1 LHRLAKLR
9 PDVVGLAHPHFMFAD
24 PILPAPVVDAL
35 DACRWP
41 LWVLVLLLL
50 TLTGLLWRQRARLH
64 RALHDTQLGASVF
77 RHAQEGILITDAQGR
92 IVDVNQ
98 SFSRITGYRRD
109 EVLGRSPRMLG
120 SGRHDK
126 AFYQQMWQ
134 SLLTAGR
141 WHGEIWNRR
150 KSGEVYAEVLTIT
163 ALYDDHGALQHH
175 LAVFSDITAQKEHQ
189 KQLELI
195 AHYDVLTGLPNRSL
209 LADRLQQALAQAQRR
224 ETLVALVF
232 LDLDGF
238 KAVNDTLGHDA
249 GDRLLQELGRRM
261 KDVLRDGDTLAR
273 VGGDEFVAVLGD
285 VSGTGDCERV
295 LHRLLEVTSAPVL
308 HGTTSAQVSAS
319 LGVAL
324 YPQDGTEADM
334 LMRHA
339 DQAMYCAKEL
349 GKNRFHFFDAGEDED
364 ARHRRQQV
372 DQVARALEAGQFE
385 LYYQP
390 KVNMRHGRVLGAE
403 ALIRWNHP
411 DGTVHGPAS
420 FLPGIEGHPL
430 SATVGRWVLETAMTQ
445 METWAAQGLHLPL
458 SVNVSAYHLQQKDFA
473 DQVRQLLLAHPNLPP
488 HSLQLEVLE
497 TSALQDMAWVAE
509 VIQACTQLGVD
520 FALDDFGTGYS
531 SLTYLKR
538 LPAHVLKIDQ
548 SFVRDMLCDTEDLTI
563 VEGVI
568 SLAHAFGRTVVAEG
582 VETTDHGAMLLR
594 LGCDH
599 AQGYGVARP
608 MPAAALVQWAQ
619 TWQPPQAWAAHQ
631 HRVPSRR
638 DLPFVLA
645 EVEHRDWLEK
655 LRRHLDN
662 RAHPAPV
669 ARADD
674 CQFGRVVKGLLANG
688 TLSPSDQLQALLA
701 QHDQVHAHCERVLA
715 TQGQRDEQELTEALV
730 ALEQATSHL
739 LHLLHHFEH

>member
-1 LHRLAKLR
+1 MPAELASASTLT
-9 PDVVGLAHPHFMFAD
+9 DVLE
-24 PILPAPVVDAL
+24 
-35 DACRWP
+35 ACRWP
-41 LWVLVLLLL
+41 VLVLALLL
-50 TLTGLLWRQRARLH
+50 LALTAVLWRQRNRLH
-64 RALHDTQLGASVF
+64 QALRDTQLGASVF

-126 AFYQQMWQ
+126 TFYQQMWQ
-134 SLLTAGR
+134 ALLASGR

-163 ALYDDHGALQHH
+163 ALYDAQGGLQNH

-224 ETLVALVF
+224 ETQLALVF

-238 KAVNDTLGHDA
+238 KTVNDTLGHDA
-249 GDRLLQELGRRM
+249 GDHLLQELGRRM
-261 KDVLRDGDTLAR
+261 KDVLREGDTLAR

-285 VSGTGDCERV
+285 LSGAGDCERV
-295 LHRLLEVTSAPVL
+295 LHRLLDVASTPVTHEQAC
-308 HGTTSAQVSAS
+308 AQVSAS
-319 LGVAL
+319 LGVAM
-324 YPQDGTEADM
+324 YPQDSTDAD
-334 LMRHA
+334 LLLRHA
-339 DQAMYCAKEL
+339 DQAMYQAKQL

-372 DQVARALEAGQFE
+372 DQVAHALAAGQFE

-390 KVNMRHGRVLGAE
+390 KVNMRRGQVLGAE

-411 DGTVHGPAS
+411 DGTVQGPAT
-420 FLPGIEGHPL
+420 FLPGIEGHPM
-430 SATVGRWVLETAMTQ
+430 SATVGRWVLETAMKQ
-445 METWAAQGLHLPL
+445 METWAAQGLKLPL

-473 DQVRQLLLAHPNLPP
+473 DQVRQLLLAHPHLPA

-509 VIQACTQLGVD
+509 VIQACTQMGVD

-608 MPAAALVQWAQ
+608 MPAAALMQWAQ
-619 TWQPPQAWAAHQ
+619 NWQPPQAWAAHQ

-655 LRRHLDN
+655 LRRHLDD
-662 RAHPAPV
+662 RTHPAPV

-674 CQFGRVVKGLLANG
+674 CQFGRVIKGLLANG
-688 TLSPSDQLQALLA
+688 TLAPSAQLEALLA
-701 QHDQVHAHCERVLA
+701 QHDEVHIHCERVLA
-715 TQGQRDEQELTEALV
+715 SQGHHDDHDLTEALHT
-730 ALEQATSHL
+730 LEQATAHL
-739 LHLLHHFEH
+739 LHLLHHFQH